1 MSVRKDSPWTA
12 LVSTVKMWMSAMET
26 IGASMAARMC
36 SEATAV
42 AVPRAMC
49 STTSG
54 ISAWMKMSVPAP
66 LPVALPPATTLW
78 EASSVSV
85 HPASILT
92 RPSGGARM
100 WMNAQQ
106 VAAPAVTAAP
116 TQTEAISVDVLE
128 ATSEQDKDT
137 VFLAWVLGK
146 VPTFLPPRKRMKTI
160 CSPLRPAMSAR

>member
-1 MSVRKDSPWTA
+1 
-12 LVSTVKMWMSAMET
+12 
-26 IGASMAARMC
+26 
-36 SEATAV
+36 
-42 AVPRAMC
+42 
-49 STTSG
+49 
-54 ISAWMKMSVPAP
+54 MSVPAP

-128 ATSEQDKDT
+128 ATSEQDKGKR
-137 VFLAWVLGK
+137 AASRSVLGHL
-146 VPTFLPPRKRMKTI
+146 VSFPLGRCQAHFWGHINMGMYPLVLAVVTAPSPPLCIFLPKFPHQIPTGLI
-160 CSPLRPAMSAR
+160 CTKQIAHTHTPSHILPS